1 MPTARRPR
9 RLPARHPSR
18 RWRPPRRRPRRRRTR
33 RRRRPTEAGTGING
47 YGDVQ
52 PAVVQ
57 IVAKGTFRDPEIGYA
72 DGSGL
77 GSGFLI
83 SDDGVVVT
91 NNHVVAG
98 AATLEVYVGG
108 ELDKS
113 YNAKVLGV
121 SECNDLA
128 VIELSHHRRDAAPR
142 LVRRR
147 HQGRPRRVRRRLPA
161 RRPGVH
167 ADQGHHRQGQGRWRP
182 HRHVVDRPHRRARRQ
197 HPARQLGRPAGRQ
210 PRARSSPS
218 TTPAAPG
225 SRRPS
230 SSTPSPRTW
239 PSRSSTSCE
248 HGNFESLGINGW
260 AVADDAHRHHRHLGR
275 RRGAGLAGR
284 RGRHPA
290 RRHRHGDERP
300 AGRHRRHVQGLL
312 RRHPH
317 RR

>member
-1 MPTARRPR
+1 MNRIIRRALPLLALPLVVAAAACGSEADSATTSTAASQAPVTTVAATTPPPTP
-9 RLPARHPSR
+9 
-18 RWRPPRRRPRRRRTR
+18 T
-33 RRRRPTEAGTGING
+33 TEAPTPSTAATSTGIDS

-128 VIELSHHRRDAAPR
+128 VIKLGDHR
-142 LVRRR
+142 
-147 HQGRPRRVRRRLPA
+147 
-161 RRPGVH
+161 
-167 ADQGHHRQGQGRWRP
+167 
-182 HRHVVDRPHRRARRQ
+182 
-197 HPARQLGRPAGRQ
+197 
-210 PRARSSPS
+210 
-218 TTPAAPG
+218 
-225 SRRPS
+225 
-230 SSTPSPRTW
+230 
-239 PSRSSTSCE
+239 
-248 HGNFESLGINGW
+248 
-260 AVADDAHRHHRHLGR
+260 
-275 RRGAGLAGR
+275 
-284 RGRHPA
+284 
-290 RRHRHGDERP
+290 
-300 AGRHRRHVQGLL
+300 
-312 RRHPH
+312 
-317 RR
+317 